1 MLGQASPRHLSWPLS
16 SQLWEKS
23 LWQEKSFK
31 LFYLSTTVLLSHFV
45 SSQTKVSSAPLECL
59 DVYYAYRLHAIH
71 FLKAMTKRISLRY
84 LGTPDCILW
93 SVRFFL
99 TPWERDNIIIRNLVI
114 LQSDYMHRVFRL
126 RHLPIAQVAS
136 ALAFFS
142 FRYWTVFSQSAK
154 AWLRCQLS
162 HLAGPSLPQQSMVT
176 HPLVRISWQT
186 PKLILNTCNCA
197 PFPTYALGT
206 KILKLFIHLR

>member
-59 DVYYAYRLHAIH
+59 DVYYANRLHAIN
-71 FLKAMTKRISLRY
+71 FLKAMPRRISLRY

-99 TPWERDNIIIRNLVI
+99 TPWERDNTIIRNLVI

-136 ALAFFS
+136 ALAFFFIS
-142 FRYWTVFSQSAK
+142 VLNSIFPICKILAPLSVVTSGRPLPPPTIDGDPPAREDIVADAK
-154 AWLRCQLS
+154 ADS
-162 HLAGPSLPQQSMVT
+162 
-176 HPLVRISWQT
+176 
-186 PKLILNTCNCA
+186 
-197 PFPTYALGT
+197 
-206 KILKLFIHLR
+206 

>member
-1 MLGQASPRHLSWPLS
+1 MSWS
-16 SQLWEKS
+16 K
-23 LWQEKSFK
+23 
-31 LFYLSTTVLLSHFV
+31 
-45 SSQTKVSSAPLECL
+45 
-59 DVYYAYRLHAIH
+59 I
-71 FLKAMTKRISLRY
+71 

-99 TPWERDNIIIRNLVI
+99 TPWERDNTIIRNLVI

-162 HLAGPSLPQQSMVT
+162 HLASPSLPQQSMVT
-176 HPLVRISWQT
+176 HQLVRISWQT
-186 PKLILNTCNCA
+186 PKLILNVQLCA
-197 PFPTYALGT
+197 FTDICTRYKNTQIICTPALAHCVEWNNVKT
-206 KILKLFIHLR
+206 WILQKKCTNECLRTLVQ